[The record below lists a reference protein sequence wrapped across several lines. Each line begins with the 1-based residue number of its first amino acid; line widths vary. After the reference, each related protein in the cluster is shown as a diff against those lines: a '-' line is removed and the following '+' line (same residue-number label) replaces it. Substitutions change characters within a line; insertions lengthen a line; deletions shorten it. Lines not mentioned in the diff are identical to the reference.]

1 MIKGNQTAL
10 FIIAIV
16 LLCSTSIRTA
26 STKQIQ
32 CYQSLVE
39 EQKLFSRT
47 ELGRQYLK
55 EFKHLSSLL
64 DEFEQ
69 KKGAGSIPQHI
80 KEAEHKSSQAWNKF
94 LEKHEDEYKKAVQK
108 TKEECKGVPQKTIKR
123 MTHQVE
129 EGRKSFEPKKK
140 APAHNLKLSA
150 PSISWFKKR
159 SPFKYVYVPA
169 SCLGPTSKAGL
180 INFGMFA
187 AGKMNLLRYPVKEEN
202 KIKLRKIMAD
212 CMDEL
217 LKEEEEEKEPSKSMK
232 NMEVHKRKIV
242 EMKPDG
248 TLLE

>member
-1 MIKGNQTAL
+1 
-10 FIIAIV
+10 
-16 LLCSTSIRTA
+16 
-26 STKQIQ
+26 
-32 CYQSLVE
+32 
-39 EQKLFSRT
+39 
-47 ELGRQYLK
+47 
-55 EFKHLSSLL
+55 
-64 DEFEQ
+64 
-69 KKGAGSIPQHI
+69 
-80 KEAEHKSSQAWNKF
+80 
-94 LEKHEDEYKKAVQK
+94 
-108 TKEECKGVPQKTIKR
+108 

-248 TLLE
+248 TLLEEDDEDDILSGKKHHKHAHSHFNHMDKVEEEIEKMINSLPKHTSTPQLEDTKPK